1 MSQEFNNN
9 VLDKVKQKGLH
20 LYDHMSDFQNFNEE
34 LASKEKFSSLLTDK
48 KIVAKNV
55 NMFLILEKNLKEND
69 EKLSWLVCQMWRFV
83 ISWCVKKIRNNTL
96 KKYGLCPSHYLSV
109 TGRIWECIN
118 YNA

>member
-20 LYDHMSDFQNFNEE
+20 LYDHMSDFQNFKEE

-55 NMFLILEKNLKEND
+55 NMFLILEKNLNEYDEN
-69 EKLSWLVCQMWRFV
+69 LSWLVCQMWRFV
-83 ISWCVKKIRNNTL
+83 IGWCVKK
-96 KKYGLCPSHYLSV
+96 H
-109 TGRIWECIN
+109 
-118 YNA
+118 

>member
-20 LYDHMSDFQNFNEE
+20 LYDYMSDFQKFKEE

-69 EKLSWLVCQMWRFV
+69 EKLS
-83 ISWCVKKIRNNTL
+83 
-96 KKYGLCPSHYLSV
+96 
-109 TGRIWECIN
+109 
-118 YNA
+118 